1 MTTTVS
7 AVSTS
12 KIRTGICSKSSRVR
26 TAAAAGIRE
35 RGAKGAG
42 PMAITRR
49 QVLAA
54 AARTAAWPQ
63 ANAADQEHAVFR
75 RLKATGEGVLF
86 GYADRGRARA
96 GHH

>member
-1 MTTTVS
+1 
-7 AVSTS
+7 
-12 KIRTGICSKSSRVR
+12 
-26 TAAAAGIRE
+26 
-35 RGAKGAG
+35 
-42 PMAITRR
+42 MAITRR

-86 GYADRGRARA
+86 GYVRIAAALVPGIINDGRRLIDET
-96 GHH
+96 

>member
-1 MTTTVS
+1 M
-7 AVSTS
+7 
-12 KIRTGICSKSSRVR
+12 
-26 TAAAAGIRE
+26 E
-35 RGAKGAG
+35 
-42 PMAITRR
+42 ITRV

-86 GYADRGRARA
+86 GYVRIAAART